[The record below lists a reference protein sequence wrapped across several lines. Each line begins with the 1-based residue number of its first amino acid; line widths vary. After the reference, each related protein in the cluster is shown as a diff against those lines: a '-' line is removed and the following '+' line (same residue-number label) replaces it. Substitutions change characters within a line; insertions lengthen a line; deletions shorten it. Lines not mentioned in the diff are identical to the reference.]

1 MANHFTEVDILEIV
15 RLKEV
20 ENLTHRQIA
29 EKMGRLDKD
38 GKPNERSV
46 MAQYTKF
53 KKGTGQVL
61 ASTDGKLPEPALSP
75 NNNVKPST
83 NSTVLNKGMLQPD
96 LNELTRKQRVDYLK
110 QKLPASARGK
120 HIFNNVLSADEQ
132 ELFLEEYYT
141 VISEEDSLTSAEE
154 QQLFNAIL
162 HLVLA
167 WRAMAQDKECYMK
180 SPLSGYKGQDITVYV
195 DTFKKDAET
204 NMKKYGELIK
214 SLKMSREQ
222 RLKDLQRMGTTFLDF
237 AEKYAKH
244 DEQYLAVQEILKLEE
259 LSAAE
264 LRRLQANGWLVAGGL
279 PNNQAPNFG
288 TPIDVPG
295 SGEI

>member
-1 MANHFTEVDILEIV
+1 MAQHFSDADILEIV

-29 EKMGRLDKD
+29 ERMGRLDKD

-61 ASTDGKLPEPALSP
+61 TAADGKVQDAPKK
-75 NNNVKPST
+75 NVAPST
-83 NSTVLNKGMLQPD
+83 HSTVLNKGGMQPD

-120 HIFNNVLSADEQ
+120 HIFNNVLTADEQ

-154 QQLFNAIL
+154 QQLFNATL

-167 WRAMAQDKECYMK
+167 WRAMAQDKECYNK
-180 SPLSGYKGQDITVYV
+180 SPLSGYKGPDITVYV
-195 DTFKKDAET
+195 DTFKKDAEA

-214 SLKMSREQ
+214 SLKLSREQ
-222 RLKDLQRMGTTFLDF
+222 RLKDLQRQGTTFLDF

-279 PNNQAPNFG
+279 PNNQVPNFG
-288 TPIDVPG
+288 PPIEVPG
-295 SGEI
+295 SGEIS

>member
-1 MANHFTEVDILEIV
+1 KN
-15 RLKEV
+15 
-20 ENLTHRQIA
+20 
-29 EKMGRLDKD
+29 
-38 GKPNERSV
+38 
-46 MAQYTKF
+46 
-53 KKGTGQVL
+53 TGQVL
-61 ASTDGKLPEPALSP
+61 TPTDGIVPDKVVSDSP
-75 NNNVKPST
+75 NKNVRPST
-83 NSTVLNKGMLQPD
+83 NSTIVKNAQQPD

-195 DTFKKDAET
+195 DTFKKDAES
-204 NMKKYGELIK
+204 NMKKYGE
-214 SLKMSREQ
+214 
-222 RLKDLQRMGTTFLDF
+222 
-237 AEKYAKH
+237 
-244 DEQYLAVQEILKLEE
+244 
-259 LSAAE
+259 
-264 LRRLQANGWLVAGGL
+264 
-279 PNNQAPNFG
+279 
-288 TPIDVPG
+288 
-295 SGEI
+295 

>member
-1 MANHFTEVDILEIV
+1 MANHFTQQDLLEIV

-53 KKGTGQVL
+53 KKTTGQVL
-61 ASTDGKLPEPALSP
+61 STTDGIIPLKDSP
-75 NNNVKPST
+75 KENVRPST
-83 NSTVLNKGMLQPD
+83 NSTILKGSHAPD

-120 HIFNNVLSADEQ
+120 HIFNNVLSPDEQ
-132 ELFLEEYYT
+132 ELFLEEFFT

-154 QQLFNAIL
+154 QQLFNATL

-167 WRAMAQDKECYMK
+167 WRAMAQDKDCYSR
-180 SPLSGYKGQDITVYV
+180 SPLSGYKGSDVTVYV
-195 DTFKKDAET
+195 DTFKKDAEA

-214 SLKMSREQ
+214 SLKLSREQ
-222 RLKDLQRMGTTFLDF
+222 RLKDLQRQGTTFLDF

-264 LRRLQANGWLVAGGL
+264 LKRLQANGWLVAGGL
-279 PNNQAPNFG
+279 PNNQPPNFG
-288 TPIDVPG
+288 TPIET
-295 SGEI
+295 GEPS